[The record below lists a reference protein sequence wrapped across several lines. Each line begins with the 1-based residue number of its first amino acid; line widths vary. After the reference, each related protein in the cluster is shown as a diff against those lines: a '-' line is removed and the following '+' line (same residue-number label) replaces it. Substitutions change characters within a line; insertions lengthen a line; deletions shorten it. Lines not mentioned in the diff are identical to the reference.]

1 MGESPFPLTNCDQGT
16 IQPALVNLGGKMEI
30 NPFKDILQLEGLE
43 NKGSRRKGGEDR
55 GKNGNLLS

>member
-1 MGESPFPLTNCDQGT
+1 
-16 IQPALVNLGGKMEI
+16 MEI